1 MFKQCWACD
10 RKVSTD
16 MLKVHTSK
24 TKKDYVVCKTFDPVI
39 NSCFSVE
46 EVERWRN
53 EKEKEKMAKLM
64 SEKEEDNKGSSGSGR
79 GNVDSNDASL
89 VAGYALGSRI
99 GAILQRLDDLEET
112 QRQHVRQI
120 YEQKQQ
126 IYEQKQEILILRENI
141 RGIRQD
147 RRVGPY

>member
-10 RKVSTD
+10 RNVSTD
-16 MLKVHTSK
+16 MMKVHTSK

-46 EVERWRN
+46 EVERWMN

-64 SEKEEDNKGSSGSGR
+64 SEKEEDNKGSSSSGSGL
-79 GNVDSNDASL
+79 NNPMP
-89 VAGYALGSRI
+89 
-99 GAILQRLDDLEET
+99 AILQRLDDLEAT
-112 QRQHVRQI
+112 QRQHVR
-120 YEQKQQ
+120 Q

-147 RRVGPY
+147 RRAGPY